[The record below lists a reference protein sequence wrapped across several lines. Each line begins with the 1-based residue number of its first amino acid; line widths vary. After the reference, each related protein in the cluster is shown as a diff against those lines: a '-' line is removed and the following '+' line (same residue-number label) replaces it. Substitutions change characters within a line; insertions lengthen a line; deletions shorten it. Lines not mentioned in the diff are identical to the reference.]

1 MRARVVSTSFTF
13 CAVALITGCA
23 TAPGPVALNA
33 RNTQLAPLY
42 RVEQPAGT
50 AVGQYA
56 AGRLHLAEGRVD
68 AAIARFR
75 NALIL
80 EPGYVDALNSLGIA
94 FGLEG
99 RHEEAI
105 EAFRTALASAPES
118 ARLLNNLGYA
128 QFEAGRLQEAT
139 ESLERALQLDPGHAR
154 AQTNLRWLVEARDRA
169 SKIEQPPPAPKPR
182 APASLDAASMQ
193 ALERF
198 RQAAAVVPV
207 RAPQVESRESD
218 VEIVRSNSGDT
229 MLVPVAPAVYE
240 LRVAPAA
247 RQPLPVSTDAP
258 GVVAS
263 EPERPS
269 LQPASLAIDRIEVS
283 NGAGTTRLATRTA
296 QRLGQMG
303 AKVSRVTNYS
313 SFGQRY
319 TEIHYRDGHADEAG
333 RLGKRLPVAARL
345 VAVTGLR
352 ADVDIRLVVGRDI
365 AGADVAAWWG
375 SPAVAAVAG
384 TAKAP
389 DGG

>member
-1 MRARVVSTSFTF
+1 MRARIVSTSFTF
-13 CAVALITGCA
+13 CAVASITGCA
-23 TAPGPVALNA
+23 TAPGPVQLNA

-50 AVGQYA
+50 AVGQFA

-68 AAIARFR
+68 AAIERFR
-75 NALIL
+75 SALAL

-154 AQTNLRWLVEARDRA
+154 ARTNLRWLIESRDRA
-169 SKIEQPPPAPKPR
+169 SKSERPPSAPTPR
-182 APASLDAASMQ
+182 APAPLDPASMQ

-198 RQAAAVVPV
+198 RRAAAVVPV
-207 RAPQVESRESD
+207 HAPRVESRESG

-247 RQPLPVSTDAP
+247 RQPLPAAAP
-258 GVVAS
+258 GKAES

-283 NGAGTTRLATRTA
+283 NGAGTARLATRTA
-296 QRLGQMG
+296 QRLGEMG
-303 AKVSRVTNYS
+303 ARVSRVTNHS
-313 SFGQRY
+313 SFEQRY
-319 TEIHYRDGHADEAG
+319 TEIHYRDGHADEAA

-345 VAVTGLR
+345 VAVAGLR

-365 AGADVAAWWG
+365 AGADVAAWWN
-375 SPAVAAVAG
+375 SPAVAAVAA